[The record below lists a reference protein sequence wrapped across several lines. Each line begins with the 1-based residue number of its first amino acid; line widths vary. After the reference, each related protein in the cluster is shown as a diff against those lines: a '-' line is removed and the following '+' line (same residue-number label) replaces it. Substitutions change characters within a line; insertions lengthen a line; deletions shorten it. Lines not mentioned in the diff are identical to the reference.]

1 VVYVAF
7 DLLAVGPRSAD
18 GAGRAAAAAV
28 EVLLQVP
35 LAERRRRLEALDL
48 PTAGQGGRFALSHL
62 MTRFRRGARSG
73 VRGGPARRNEGL
85 M

>member
-7 DLLAVGPRSAD
+7 DLLAVGPRSPP
-18 GAGRAAAAAV
+18 GRGRAAAAAV

-35 LAERRRRLEALDL
+35 LAERRRSLEALDL

-62 MTRFRRGARSG
+62 MTADSVEALDRVFGRPGRA
-73 VRGGPARRNEGL
+73 ATKA
-85 M
+85 